1 VPPLIGSWPALPL
14 EQWNPTRDTLH
25 RWLQIVGKTRL
36 ALAPPVNHWWH
47 VTLYLTARGLTTS
60 PMPYDSGSFE
70 VELDFLA
77 HELLIRS
84 SDGSEAALPLR
95 PQSVARFYEEYTRLL
110 HSLGLKVRL
119 RPVPSEMED
128 ELPFPED
135 ERHHSYD
142 AEQARR
148 CWEILAL
155 AHGVMQRFRGRFI
168 GKCSPVHL
176 FWGAFDLAC
185 TRFSGRPAPVHPGG
199 VPHLPDRVVR
209 EAYSHECMSV
219 GWWPGTPGGPVAEPA
234 FYAYAYPEPAGC
246 PEVVVRPT
254 AAYYH
259 PELREWLLPWDA
271 VRSSADPDA
280 DVMAFLQST
289 YEAAARSANWDRS
302 LECAM
307 GEAGVPRP
315 I

>member
-1 VPPLIGSWPALPL
+1 MVSVNAARPAQGGSWPALPL

-60 PMPYDSGSFE
+60 PMPYGSGSFE

-77 HELLIRS
+77 HELRILV
-84 SDGSEAALPLR
+84 SDGSEAGLPLR
-95 PQSVARFYEEYTRLL
+95 PQSVARFYQEYTRLL
-110 HSLGLKVRL
+110 DTLGLPVRL
-119 RPVPSEMED
+119 RPVPSEMDD

-135 ERHHSYD
+135 EQHHSYESD
-142 AEQARR
+142 QARR
-148 CWEILAL
+148 CWEILAV
-155 AHGVMQRFRGRFI
+155 AHGVLQRFRGQFI

-185 TRFSGRPAPVHPGG
+185 TRFSGRRAPVHPGG

-219 GWWPGTPGGPVAEPA
+219 GWWPGTPGGPVAQPA
-234 FYAYAYPEPAGC
+234 FYAYAYPEPAGYGQAGVG
-246 PEVVVRPT
+246 PAP
-254 AAYYH
+254 AYYNAD
-259 PELREWLLPWDA
+259 LREFILPYEA
-271 VRSSADPDA
+271 VRSASRPD
-280 DVMAFLQST
+280 DLLMQFLQST
-289 YEAAARSANWDRS
+289 YDAAADLGEWDRAA
-302 LECAM
+302 LE
-307 GEAGVPRP
+307 RT
-315 I
+315 